1 MDIAVVER
9 AGPSP
14 LVVTADAALR
24 ERILLLC
31 AASGV
36 TPRVVDGAS
45 EARAEWRIA
54 SCVLIG
60 HDAVETL
67 PTDVPLP
74 RRDDVTVV
82 TDAHAHDASV
92 WRGAVM
98 IGAQSVAILPAD
110 QERLVGWLADVA
122 EGHELARTVAVV
134 GARGGVGASTFAAT
148 LAVRAA
154 RRAPTFL
161 VDADPSGG
169 GVELVF
175 GSEHVDGLRWPDVAL
190 TDGRITASTL
200 RGALP
205 EHRGVTVLS
214 WSRGP
219 VTTVA
224 AATMQSMVAAAARS
238 FRHIVV
244 DLPRTLDAAAGAALS
259 AADTVVLLGADDVRS
274 VAGTGAMLPALRE
287 AGADIGLV
295 VKRSRRAVTP
305 SPQALAASVGLPL
318 LGAYA
323 ARRSVGRAIDEGFG
337 PPRRGSLVR
346 CCDAVLDRVTP
357 TEAA

>member
-1 MDIAVVER
+1 MDITAVER
-9 AGPSP
+9 AGPVP

-36 TPRVVDGAS
+36 TPSVVDDAS
-45 EARAEWRIA
+45 EARAEWRSA

-82 TDAHAHDASV
+82 TDALAHDAGV
-92 WRGAVM
+92 WRGAVL
-98 IGAQSVAILPAD
+98 IGAQSVACLPTD

-122 EGHELARTVAVV
+122 EGLERASTVAVV

-169 GVELVF
+169 GVELVI

-190 TDGRITASTL
+190 TDGRDHGLDLAGRASGASGRHRPVVVTRPGDDG
-200 RGALP
+200 RGGHHALDGRGGGTVVP
-205 EHRGVTVLS
+205 SHRRRPPAHTRRG
-214 WSRGP
+214 SRSRAVDG
-219 VTTVA
+219 
-224 AATMQSMVAAAARS
+224 
-238 FRHIVV
+238 RHRRT
-244 DLPRTLDAAAGAALS
+244 PRCRRRAIRGRDGRTAAGA
-259 AADTVVLLGADDVRS
+259 
-274 VAGTGAMLPALRE
+274 P
-287 AGADIGLV
+287 
-295 VKRSRRAVTP
+295 
-305 SPQALAASVGLPL
+305 
-318 LGAYA
+318 
-323 ARRSVGRAIDEGFG
+323 
-337 PPRRGSLVR
+337 
-346 CCDAVLDRVTP
+346 
-357 TEAA
+357 